1 MGSRKLGCLAAA
13 VMTLTLAGGAFA
25 AECQT
30 QGTFPAWLE
39 GFKKEALAS
48 GISRQALAAAE
59 PALVFDPG
67 TVKADHAQGVF
78 NQSFLQFS
86 DRMISKYRLTK
97 GLALIKQNKALFDR
111 IEEKFG
117 VPAPVIVAFWA
128 LESDF
133 GAVQGNFPV
142 LKSLATL
149 AYDCRR
155 PEQFRKEMMAALQ
168 IIQRGD
174 LQPSAM
180 IGSWAGE
187 LGPTQFVPSHYVE
200 FGVDFDGDGKVDLVH
215 STPDALAT
223 TANFLKSLGWQ
234 KGQPWLQ
241 NVRVPDQMPWEKS
254 DLTIQLPRAQ
264 WAKYGITDA
273 NGKPL
278 PADDVKASLL
288 LPMGRLGPAFLAYQN
303 FQVYLQWNQSLVYS
317 TTAAVLAT
325 RIAGAPA
332 IARGNDTVTVLS
344 LEEVKALQRAL
355 AKRGYNVGEIDGK
368 LGSGTRAAVKSEQVK
383 LGLPAD
389 GYPDADLLAKLHDGA

>member
-1 MGSRKLGCLAAA
+1 MVLRKLGL
-13 VMTLTLAGGAFA
+13 LTASVVSLMLAGSAHA
-25 AECQT
+25 ADCQT
-30 QGTFPAWLE
+30 QGTFQAWLA
-39 GFKKEALAS
+39 GFKTEALAN
-48 GISRQALAAAE
+48 GISRQALSAAE
-59 PALVFDPG
+59 PSLVFDQG
-67 TVKADHAQGVF
+67 TVNADRQQGVF

-86 DRMISKYRLTK
+86 DRMINKFRLTK
-97 GLALIKQNKALFDR
+97 GQALIKQNKGLFDR

-133 GAVQGNFPV
+133 GANEGNFPV

-155 PEQFRKEMMAALQ
+155 PEQFRKELMAGLQ

-174 LQPSAM
+174 LQPSEM

-187 LGPTQFVPSHYVE
+187 LGPTQFVPSHYVQY
-200 FGVDFDGDGKVDLVH
+200 GIDFDGDGRVDLVH

-234 KGQPWLQ
+234 AGQSWLQ
-241 NVRVPDQMPWEKS
+241 NVKVPDSMPWEQS
-254 DLTIQLPRAQ
+254 DLTIQLPRSQ
-264 WAKYGITDA
+264 WAKWGVTEVS
-273 NGKPL
+273 GRPL
-278 PADDVKASLL
+278 LGDDVKASLL
-288 LPMGRLGPAFLAYQN
+288 LPMGRHGPAFLAYQN

-332 IARGNDTVTVLS
+332 IARGNDTVAVLT
-344 LEEVKALQRAL
+344 LAEVKELQRAL
-355 AKRGYNVGEIDGK
+355 AKRGYLVGEIDGK
-368 LGSGTRAAVKSEQVK
+368 LGSGTRAAVKAEQVK

-389 GYPDADLLAKLHDGA
+389 GYPDAELLARLNGA